1 LVWIAANGCECLVW
15 IAANGCECLA
25 WIAANGCECN
35 MNCAD
40 VEIQLADYLDGTL
53 TADRKAIL
61 EGHFSTCKACEELA
75 RDAAGAIAFMEKAS
89 DVTAPPELVTRI
101 LFEITS
107 GPSQAIVKPSWLR
120 RIFGSHIGGKFME
133 PVLQP
138 RYAMGMAFTL
148 LSFAML
154 GRFAGIEVRHLTP
167 ADLDPVKI
175 WTAAEDRVT
184 RTWQRGVK
192 YYESLRLVYE
202 IESRVKEW
210 SDDSDPAGNKAP
222 ASSST
227 PSK

>member
-1 LVWIAANGCECLVW
+1 
-15 IAANGCECLA
+15 
-25 WIAANGCECN
+25 

-40 VEIQLADYLDGTL
+40 VEILLADYQDGTL
-53 TADRKAIL
+53 AADQKAAIESHL
-61 EGHFSTCKACEELA
+61 SACKACEELA
-75 RDAAGAIAFMEKAS
+75 RDIAGAVAFMERAAE
-89 DVTAPPELVTRI
+89 VTAPPELVTRI
-101 LFEITS
+101 LFEISS
-107 GPSQAIVKPSWLR
+107 GPSHEVVKASWFR
-120 RIFGSHIGGKFME
+120 RIFGNRIGSLME

-154 GRFAGIEVRHLTP
+154 GRFAGIEVKGLSR

-175 WTAAEDRVT
+175 WTSAEDRVT

-210 SDDSDPAGNKAP
+210 RDDSSDEANSKPPAASAP
-222 ASSST
+222 AT
-227 PSK
+227 K

>member
-1 LVWIAANGCECLVW
+1 VPAGYWL
-15 IAANGCECLA
+15 LA
-25 WIAANGCECN
+25 IGYCF

-40 VEIQLADYLDGTL
+40 VEISLADYLDGTL
-53 TADRKAIL
+53 VAERKSAL
-61 EGHFSTCKACEELA
+61 EGHLSTCADCEELA
-75 RDAAGAIAFMEKAS
+75 RDAAGAVAFMERAA

-101 LFEITS
+101 LFEISS
-107 GPSQAIVKPSWLR
+107 GPSHAAVKPSWMR
-120 RIFGSHIGGKFME
+120 RIFGNSIGGKLIE

-138 RYAMGMAFTL
+138 KYAMGMAMTL

-154 GRFAGIEVRHLTP
+154 GRFAGIEVKHLTP

-175 WTAAEDRVT
+175 WTAAEDRAT

-210 SDDSDPAGNKAP
+210 SDDGSDAASNKPGA
-222 ASSST
+222 AS
-227 PSK
+227 PQKSK

>member
-1 LVWIAANGCECLVW
+1 
-15 IAANGCECLA
+15 
-25 WIAANGCECN
+25 

-53 TADRKAIL
+53 AADEKSAFESHL
-61 EGHFSTCKACEELA
+61 STCAGCEGTGAGCGRGHGVHGACI
-75 RDAAGAIAFMEKAS
+75 RCDS
-89 DVTAPPELVTRI
+89 SPELVTRI

-107 GPSQAIVKPSWLR
+107 GPSHVAVRPSWVR
-120 RIFGSHIGGKFME
+120 RIFGNRLGGKYME
-133 PVLQP
+133 PILQP
-138 RYAMGMAFTL
+138 RYAMGMAMTL

-167 ADLDPVKI
+167 ADLDPVKV
-175 WTAAEDRVT
+175 WTSVEDRAS

-210 SDDSDPAGNKAP
+210 SDDSSDAAPKPAA
-222 ASSST
+222 AT

>member
-1 LVWIAANGCECLVW
+1 
-15 IAANGCECLA
+15 
-25 WIAANGCECN
+25 

-53 TADRKAIL
+53 AADQKSTL
-61 EGHFSTCKACEELA
+61 ESHLSSCAACEELA
-75 RDAAGAIAFMEKAS
+75 RDAAGAVAFMERAS
-89 DVTAPPELVTRI
+89 DVAAPPELVTRI
-101 LFEITS
+101 LFEISS
-107 GPSQAIVKPSWLR
+107 GPSHLAVKPSWMR
-120 RIFGSHIGGKFME
+120 RIFGNRLGGKYME
-133 PVLQP
+133 PILQP

-167 ADLDPVKI
+167 SDLDPVKI
-175 WTAAEDRVT
+175 WTAAEDRAS

-210 SDDSDPAGNKAP
+210 SDDGGDAANNKTPA
-222 ASSST
+222 ASSPT
-227 PSK
+227 SK

>member
-1 LVWIAANGCECLVW
+1 
-15 IAANGCECLA
+15 
-25 WIAANGCECN
+25 

-53 TADRKAIL
+53 AADQKAAFERHL
-61 EGHFSTCKACEELA
+61 STCAACEELA
-75 RDAAGAIAFMEKAS
+75 RDAAGAVAFMERAS

-101 LFEITS
+101 LFEISS
-107 GPSQAIVKPSWLR
+107 GPSHLAVKPSWAR
-120 RIFGSHIGGKFME
+120 RIFGSRLGGKFLE
-133 PVLQP
+133 PLLQP

-154 GRFAGIEVRHLTP
+154 GRVTGIEFKHLTP

-175 WTAAEDRVT
+175 WTAAEDRVA

-210 SDDSDPAGNKAP
+210 SDDGSDAANSKPAA
-222 ASSST
+222 AS
-227 PSK
+227 PLKSK

>member
-1 LVWIAANGCECLVW
+1 
-15 IAANGCECLA
+15 
-25 WIAANGCECN
+25 

-53 TADRKAIL
+53 AAEEKSAIESHL
-61 EGHFSTCKACEELA
+61 ATCKACEELA
-75 RDAAGAIAFMEKAS
+75 RDSAGAVEFMERAS
-89 DVTAPPELVTRI
+89 EVTAPPELVTRI
-101 LFEITS
+101 LFEITT
-107 GPSQAIVKPSWLR
+107 GPSRVAVKPSWVR
-120 RIFGSHIGGKFME
+120 KIFGNRLGGQFLE

-167 ADLDPVKI
+167 SDLDPVKI
-175 WTAAEDRVT
+175 WTAAEDRAT

-210 SDDSDPAGNKAP
+210 SDDGSDTASNKPAA
-222 ASSST
+222 AS
-227 PSK
+227 PQDSK

>member
-1 LVWIAANGCECLVW
+1 
-15 IAANGCECLA
+15 
-25 WIAANGCECN
+25 

-40 VEIQLADYLDGTL
+40 IEILLADYVDGTL
-53 TADRKAIL
+53 AAGERSAI
-61 EGHFSTCKACEELA
+61 EGHLSTCKACEDLA
-75 RDAAGAIAFMEKAS
+75 HDVAGAVAFMERAS

-101 LFEITS
+101 LFEISS
-107 GPSQAIVKPSWLR
+107 GPSRAAVKPSWMR
-120 RIFGSHIGGKFME
+120 RMFGNRIGGKFME
-133 PVLQP
+133 PLLQP

-154 GRFAGIEVRHLTP
+154 GRFAGIEVPHLTL

-175 WTAAEDRVT
+175 WTSAEDRAT

-210 SDDSDPAGNKAP
+210 SDDGSEAANNARPAAP
-222 ASSST
+222 APT
-227 PSK
+227 SK

>member
-1 LVWIAANGCECLVW
+1 
-15 IAANGCECLA
+15 
-25 WIAANGCECN
+25 

-40 VEIQLADYLDGTL
+40 IEILLADYVDGTL
-53 TADRKAIL
+53 AADQKSAIESHL
-61 EGHFSTCKACEELA
+61 STCEDCQELA
-75 RDAAGAIAFMEKAS
+75 NDVTGAVAFMERAS

-101 LFEITS
+101 LFEISS
-107 GPSQAIVKPSWLR
+107 GPSHTVVKPSWFR
-120 RIFGSHIGGKFME
+120 RIFGSRIGGYME
-133 PVLQP
+133 PILQP

-175 WTAAEDRVT
+175 WTAAEDRAA
-184 RTWQRGVK
+184 RTWQRAVK

-210 SDDSDPAGNKAP
+210 SDDGNDAANKPAAAP
-222 ASSST
+222 PPT
-227 PSK
+227 SK

>member
-1 LVWIAANGCECLVW
+1 
-15 IAANGCECLA
+15 
-25 WIAANGCECN
+25 

-40 VEIQLADYLDGTL
+40 VEILLADYVDGTL
-53 TADRKAIL
+53 AADQKSAL
-61 EGHFSTCKACEELA
+61 ESHLSTCSTCQELA
-75 RDAAGAIAFMEKAS
+75 SDVTGAVAFIGRSA

-101 LFEITS
+101 LFEVTS
-107 GPSQAIVKPSWLR
+107 GPSHVAVKPSWVR
-120 RIFGSHIGGKFME
+120 RIFGNTIGGKFME

-138 RYAMGMAFTL
+138 KYAMGMAMTL

-175 WTAAEDRVT
+175 WTAAEDRAT

-210 SDDSDPAGNKAP
+210 RDDGTDAANNTPAAP
-222 ASSST
+222 PT
-227 PSK
+227 SKK

>member
-1 LVWIAANGCECLVW
+1 MGVV
-15 IAANGCECLA
+15 
-25 WIAANGCECN
+25 

-40 VEIQLADYLDGTL
+40 VEILLADYVDGTL
-53 TADRKAIL
+53 AADQKSAL
-61 EGHFSTCKACEELA
+61 ESHLPTCAACQELA
-75 RDAAGAIAFMEKAS
+75 ADIQGAMAFMERAS

-107 GPSQAIVKPSWLR
+107 GPSHTVVKPSWIR
-120 RIFGSHIGGKFME
+120 RIFGNSLGGKLLE

-138 RYAMGMAFTL
+138 KYAMGMAMTL

-154 GRFAGIEVRHLTP
+154 GRFAGIEVKHLSP

-175 WTAAEDRVT
+175 WTAAEDRVS

-192 YYESLRLVYE
+192 YYESLRVVYE

-210 SDDSDPAGNKAP
+210 SDDGSAPQTQAP
-222 ASSST
+222 ANT
-227 PSK
+227 PPKSK

>member
-1 LVWIAANGCECLVW
+1 
-15 IAANGCECLA
+15 
-25 WIAANGCECN
+25 

-40 VEIQLADYLDGTL
+40 VEILLADYLDGTL
-53 TADRKAIL
+53 AADGKSAL
-61 EGHFSTCKACEELA
+61 EGHLSSCAACEELA
-75 RDAAGAIAFMEKAS
+75 RDAAGAMTFMERAS

-101 LFEITS
+101 LFEISS
-107 GPSQAIVKPSWLR
+107 GPSHTEVKPSWVR
-120 RIFGSHIGGKFME
+120 RIFGNRLGGKFLE

-138 RYAMGMAFTL
+138 RYAMGMAMTL

-154 GRFAGIEVRHLTP
+154 GRITGIEVRHLTP

-175 WTAAEDRVT
+175 WTAAEDRAT

-210 SDDSDPAGNKAP
+210 SDDGSDAASSKAP
-222 ASSST
+222 ASSS
-227 PSK
+227 PKSK

>member
-1 LVWIAANGCECLVW
+1 
-15 IAANGCECLA
+15 
-25 WIAANGCECN
+25 

-40 VEIQLADYLDGTL
+40 IEILLADYQDGTL
-53 TADRKAIL
+53 AADQKSAIESHL
-61 EGHFSTCKACEELA
+61 STCKACEELA
-75 RDAAGAIAFMEKAS
+75 RDVASAVAFMERAS
-89 DVTAPPELVTRI
+89 EVTAPPELVTRI
-101 LFEITS
+101 LFEVSS
-107 GPSQAIVKPSWLR
+107 GPSHVAVKPSWMR
-120 RIFGSHIGGKFME
+120 RIFGNHVGGKYLE

-175 WTAAEDRVT
+175 WTATEDRVT

-192 YYESLRLVYE
+192 YYQSLRLVYE

-210 SDDSDPAGNKAP
+210 RDDGSDAANNKPPAAP
-222 ASSST
+222 APT
-227 PSK
+227 SK